1 MSALRIELQSAG
13 VAVIPEMYHRSVRDR
28 HFYDRVVMIQTVDDE
43 DKINVQWDVTAG
55 IDNLMSH
62 STERSVFIEE
72 C

>member
-1 MSALRIELQSAG
+1 
-13 VAVIPEMYHRSVRDR
+13 MYHRSVRDR
-28 HFYDRVVMIQTVDDE
+28 YFCDRVVMIQTVDDE

-55 IDNLMSH
+55 IDNLMLH